1 MLRLCRACYYECLYY
16 GSFLRVQNMSR
27 RHFDDYD
34 AKEWQEEHSRVAK
47 ERRKRDAKKHRHQTD
62 DEALEAPGR
71 PRSPRPSH

>member
-1 MLRLCRACYYECLYY
+1 
-16 GSFLRVQNMSR
+16 MSR

-62 DEALEAPGR
+62 DEAAEAPGR